1 MVELTCKD
9 GKFCV
14 SEKKM
19 GTKGGLDVDLY
30 LNFLA
35 FEDTDENKPK

>member
-1 MVELTCKD
+1 
-9 GKFCV
+9 
-14 SEKKM
+14 M

-35 FEDTDENKPK
+35 FEDTDENKPKLEQCSLQSNE